1 MDKAFKELIAAIE
14 LNRKMCPW
22 QKKMTLENQTKEFLL
37 ESKEVE
43 EAVKK
48 KDYKNLKEE
57 LGDVLWD
64 VLTIAHIAEDKGHFK
79 AKEIFESIKKKI
91 KRRKHYMFEGKTVD
105 IPTAIRI
112 WDEVKEKEKKGE
124 YDE

>member
-79 AKEIFESIKKKI
+79 AKEIFESINKKI